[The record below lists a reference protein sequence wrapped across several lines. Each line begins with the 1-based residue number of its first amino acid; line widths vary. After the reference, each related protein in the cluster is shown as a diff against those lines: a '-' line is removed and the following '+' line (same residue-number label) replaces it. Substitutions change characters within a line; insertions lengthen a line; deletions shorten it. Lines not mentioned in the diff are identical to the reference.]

1 MLKTSRQEIVTVEKR
16 KNVLWKVNVDEDIVQ
31 KCVATATSRPRQA
44 YLGEAEGDFKQP
56 YYNQKNSFR
65 NRKYA
70 NEIS

>member
-16 KNVLWKVNVDEDIVQ
+16 KNVLWKVNVDQDIVQ
-31 KCVATATSRPRQA
+31 KCVATATSHPRKA
-44 YLGEAEGDFKQP
+44 YLGEVEGDFKQP

-65 NRKYA
+65 NRKYG